1 MEAAPGSGA
10 ASVASHGG
18 DRAAPGVGP
27 YRGAMVE
34 RFVVRQMGALSAPQ
48 LLDDGVNR
56 PVVVLIGADR
66 FRGRGETHGTGRVQ
80 GEHVAE
86 YLMQPEAARALAR
99 RLDELADEI
108 LGPETA

>member
-1 MEAAPGSGA
+1 
-10 ASVASHGG
+10 
-18 DRAAPGVGP
+18 
-27 YRGAMVE
+27 MVE

-48 LLDDGVNR
+48 LLEEGVNR

-66 FRGRGETHGTGRVQ
+66 FRGRGETRGAERVQ

-108 LGPETA
+108 LGPETT